1 MGLLWLAGGAPVA
14 ITIVGL
20 AAVLA
25 RFIRWLSEFLARR
38 LDARADRLE
47 IAERSVELRMSKRL
61 SHVEAELAR
70 YRLATMQ
77 LMSAVAEIAPT
88 NPVLAT
94 VAQILREA
102 MPFDLPDGAIDDLN
116 DKLNI
121 APRPPDLIDDWTRA
135 WKFASVQIHL
145 LLLLGVALYEAVPA
159 IPNELA
165 VLIPERLRPLALGLY
180 AALGILARVVRKKAN
195 G

>member
-121 APRPPDLIDDWTRA
+121 VPGR
-135 WKFASVQIHL
+135 
-145 LLLLGVALYEAVPA
+145 EA
-159 IPNELA
+159 
-165 VLIPERLRPLALGLY
+165 RQ
-180 AALGILARVVRKKAN
+180 
-195 G
+195 